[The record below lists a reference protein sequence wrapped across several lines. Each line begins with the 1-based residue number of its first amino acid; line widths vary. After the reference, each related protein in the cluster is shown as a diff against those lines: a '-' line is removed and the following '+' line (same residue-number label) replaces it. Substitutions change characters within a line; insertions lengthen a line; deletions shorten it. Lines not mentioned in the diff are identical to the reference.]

1 MSASRINIDKL
12 SLEIIKQLD
21 IYRDAT
27 VEIVEKAVK
36 NTAKKTAKEICDRAE
51 KEFGGTGE
59 YAKSWSYKRDKNLRG
74 KWAYSMVVYAK
85 APYYKLA
92 HLLEKPHLKRDGSRT
107 QGRPHIAPA
116 EKIAEDILV
125 DEIISGIAGENE

>member
-1 MSASRINIDKL
+1 MSNSKVNIDKL

-27 VEIVEKAVK
+27 VEIVERAVK

-51 KEFGGTGE
+51 KEFVGTGE
-59 YAKSWSYKRDKNLRG
+59 YAKSWAYKRDKSLRG

-85 APYYKLA
+85 APYYRLA
-92 HLLEKPHLKRDGSRT
+92 HLLEKSHLKRDGGRT

-116 EKIAEDILV
+116 EKLAEDILV
-125 DEIISGIAGENE
+125 NEIISGIAGDST